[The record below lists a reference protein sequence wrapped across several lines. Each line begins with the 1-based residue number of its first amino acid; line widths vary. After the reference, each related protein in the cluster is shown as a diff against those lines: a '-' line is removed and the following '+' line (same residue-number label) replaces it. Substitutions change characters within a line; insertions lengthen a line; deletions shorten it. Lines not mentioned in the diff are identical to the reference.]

1 MGIHNHWRNKQLGK
15 NLITQEILC
24 WEFLNKHPNQTWQ
37 WLGNKGYF
45 YDYCHS
51 FLKID
56 SHGQGLIMINNLFRL
71 TPANM
76 IACLDR
82 LMHDNIQTAYL
93 AINRF
98 EIHAKNDL
106 SLDYPDS
113 MQKSIDLIV
122 SQCQKKF
129 KRLYDPIEVDARH
142 FVGVHGL
149 DVFVYEN
156 N

>member
-15 NLITQEILC
+15 SLLRQEILC
-24 WEFLNKHPNQTWQ
+24 LEFLDKHPDLTWQ
-37 WLGNKGYF
+37 WSGHKGYF
-45 YDYCHS
+45 YDYCNS
-51 FLKID
+51 VFSID
-56 SHGQGLIMINNLFRL
+56 RSGQGLIMINNLFRL

-76 IACLDR
+76 ISSLDR
-82 LMHDNIQTAYL
+82 LMHDDIQTAYL

-113 MQKSIDLIV
+113 MQQSIDLIV
-122 SQCQKKF
+122 SRCQKKF
-129 KRLYDPIEVDARH
+129 KRLYSPGEVDAKH

-156 N
+156 D